1 MSRSS
6 LFVPARRAS
15 ALSITTP
22 ESVWIGRLSR
32 AHPDATFEILTVFTR
47 ESGGVA
53 FAEVTSPDVE
63 TVVAELD
70 AAEGVTTAD
79 VLQRAGESALVQFET
94 ASPILLLPV
103 RNAGTPLDLP
113 FPVSDGSVTWEV
125 TAPRSRLSTLADQLR
140 EFDIQFDVVSVRQ
153 EMETEQLLTPK
164 QRALVRTAV
173 AEGYYDT
180 PRDCTLTDLA
190 ETLGIAKSTCS
201 ETLHRAEEKTI
212 NQFVAKGNEGDP
224 QGVPLAH

>member
-103 RNAGTPLDLP
+103 RNAGTPWTCP
-113 FPVSDGSVTWEV
+113 FP
-125 TAPRSRLSTLADQLR
+125 SRTGASPGR
-140 EFDIQFDVVSVRQ
+140 
-153 EMETEQLLTPK
+153 
-164 QRALVRTAV
+164 
-173 AEGYYDT
+173 
-180 PRDCTLTDLA
+180 
-190 ETLGIAKSTCS
+190 
-201 ETLHRAEEKTI
+201 
-212 NQFVAKGNEGDP
+212 
-224 QGVPLAH
+224 